1 MRVNGGSELARLQM
15 LQRQAIGVR
24 NKLGVASEEMTT
36 NQKASRYEATGGN
49 LTRLFALERS
59 LDRNAVFTA
68 TISLTETR
76 VDTMQTALGT
86 ILAPLEDLAVDLSTA
101 VSLGDKASALTHAAT
116 ARADFKGTVSA
127 LNAQVAGQSLFAGTA
142 TDRAALAPADTILAD
157 LDALA
162 QGAATGAD
170 AIAAIDAYFARPS
183 GGFYA
188 TGYTGSGDDLAE
200 VDIGDGN
207 RLDAGLRADRDE
219 LVAVLRGQALA
230 AVVAG
235 GAFAGDSDAQ
245 MTMLGAAADSLLP
258 AKEGLIALRSAL
270 GTVQETVENAKAQ
283 RVAERE
289 TIDLARTALLA
300 TDPLEA
306 ASTFDALENQ
316 LNAIYTVTAR
326 LSSLRFLNFMS

>member
-1 MRVNGGSELARLQM
+1 
-15 LQRQAIGVR
+15 
-24 NKLGVASEEMTT
+24 
-36 NQKASRYEATGGN
+36 
-49 LTRLFALERS
+49 
-59 LDRNAVFTA
+59 
-68 TISLTETR
+68 
-76 VDTMQTALGT
+76 MQTALGT

-101 VSLGDKASALTHAAT
+101 VSLGDTASALTHAAT

-142 TDRAALAPADTILAD
+142 TDRAALAPADAILAD

-162 QGAATGAD
+162 AGGGDGARTRSRRSTPISPGRRAASTRPATPARATTWQRSTSATATGSTQGSAPTRTSSSRCC
-170 AIAAIDAYFARPS
+170 AGRRSRPWSRAAPS
-183 GGFYA
+183 PA
-188 TGYTGSGDDLAE
+188 T
-200 VDIGDGN
+200 
-207 RLDAGLRADRDE
+207 
-219 LVAVLRGQALA
+219 
-230 AVVAG
+230 
-235 GAFAGDSDAQ
+235 SDAQ

-258 AKEGLIALRSAL
+258 AKEGLLALRSAL